1 MVKLTNGWRAQ
12 AVVIT
17 QVPAELEHRGKRCD
31 GESGAGSSCSTQD
44 LKTCTQHNGGAGSC
58 DRVWKVGITTN
69 LKPTLNYQ
77 HFFKLLKP
85 CQSWSTCRKIL
96 MVTIDSLG
104 WLQTVEWEIYNRPW
118 NLKPEYN
125 RQSLSAAF
133 LQLPYLLSK
142 QSLHSRRVGW
152 WWWWC

>member
-1 MVKLTNGWRAQ
+1 MDEEPRLWSSHKFLQSLSTEANGVTGSQVQVQ
-12 AVVIT
+12 AVA
-17 QVPAELEHRGKRCD
+17 PRDLE
-31 GESGAGSSCSTQD
+31 AY
-44 LKTCTQHNGGAGSC
+44 TQHNGGIGSC

-125 RQSLSAAF
+125 RQSLSAAS
-133 LQLPYLLSK
+133 LQLLYLLSK